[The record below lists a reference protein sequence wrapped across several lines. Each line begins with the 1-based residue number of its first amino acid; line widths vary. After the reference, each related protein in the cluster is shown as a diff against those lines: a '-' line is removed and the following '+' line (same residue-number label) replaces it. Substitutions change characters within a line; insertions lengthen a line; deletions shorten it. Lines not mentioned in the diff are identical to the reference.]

1 VRRGILY
8 VVATPLGHLGDLTAR
23 AAELLRT
30 VPVVAAEDT
39 RRSRTLLTHL
49 GASRPRLMS
58 FHAHSGA
65 GAAAGILRA
74 LAEGDDVA
82 LVTDAGT
89 PGISDP
95 GAALV
100 AQVRDAGF
108 SVVPLPGASA
118 VSTALSA
125 AGLPADRYLFLGFL
139 PRKGAERARLLARA
153 GQEEWTTVLFEA
165 PGRVGALLADLVA
178 VAGPARRAVVAREL
192 TKLHEDVS
200 AGTLAE
206 LAARY
211 SGEPASVRGECTV
224 VIEGAPPSTEPAN
237 SDKAR
242 PAADRLLAAGISR
255 KEIAGLLSEW
265 FGLPRNE
272 AYRVAGSGEERS
284 AKRVN
289 GER

>member
-1 VRRGILY
+1 MRRGTLY

-23 AAELLRT
+23 AAELLRA

-65 GAAAGILRA
+65 GAAAGILRV

-89 PGISDP
+89 PGISAP
-95 GAALV
+95 GADLV
-100 AQVRDAGF
+100 AQVRAAGF

-118 VSTALSA
+118 VTTALSA

-153 GQEEWTTVLFEA
+153 GTEEWTTVLFES
-165 PGRVGALLADLVA
+165 PGRLGALLADLVE
-178 VAGPARRAVVAREL
+178 VAGPGRRAVVAREL
-192 TKLHEDVS
+192 TKLHEEVS

-206 LAARY
+206 LADRY
-211 SGEPASVRGECTV
+211 AGDPAAVRGECTV
-224 VIEGAPPSTEPAN
+224 VLEGTPPSTEPAN
-237 SDKAR
+237 GDKAG
-242 PAADRLLAAGISR
+242 PAAERLLAAGISR
-255 KEIAGLLSEW
+255 KEIAKLLSEW
-265 FGLPRNE
+265 FGLSRND
-272 AYRVAGSGEERS
+272 AYEVAMR
-284 AKRVN
+284 

>member
-1 VRRGILY
+1 VRRGTLY

-23 AAELLRT
+23 SAELLRT

-74 LAEGDDVA
+74 LAGGDDVA

-100 AQVRDAGF
+100 AQVRDAGY

-139 PRKGAERARLLARA
+139 PRKGAERSRLLARA
-153 GQEEWTTVLFEA
+153 GKEEWTTVLFEA
-165 PGRVGALLADLVA
+165 PGRVGALLADLVL

-192 TKLHEDVS
+192 TKLHEDIS

-206 LAARY
+206 LAERY
-211 SGEPASVRGECTV
+211 SGDSEAVRGECTV
-224 VIEGAPPSTEPAN
+224 VLEGAPPAAEPA
-237 SDKAR
+237 SGDKAR

-255 KEIAGLLSEW
+255 KEVATLLSAW
-265 FGLPRNE
+265 FGLSRND
-272 AYRVAGSGEERS
+272 AYRVAGSGEEG
-284 AKRVN
+284 KR
-289 GER
+289 

>member
-1 VRRGILY
+1 VRRGTLY

-23 AAELLRT
+23 AAELLRA

-65 GAAAGILRA
+65 GAAAGILRV

-95 GAALV
+95 GADLV
-100 AQVRDAGF
+100 AQVRAAGF

-118 VSTALSA
+118 VTTALSA

-153 GQEEWTTVLFEA
+153 GTEEWTTVLFES
-165 PGRVGALLADLVA
+165 PGRLGALLADLVE
-178 VAGPARRAVVAREL
+178 VAGPGRRAVVAREL
-192 TKLHEDVS
+192 TKLHEEVS

-206 LAARY
+206 LADRY
-211 SGEPASVRGECTV
+211 AGDPAAVRGECTV
-224 VIEGAPPSTEPAN
+224 VLEGTPPSTEPAN
-237 SDKAR
+237 GDKAG
-242 PAADRLLAAGISR
+242 PAAERLLAAGISR
-255 KEIAGLLSEW
+255 KEIAKLLSEW
-265 FGLPRNE
+265 FGLSRND
-272 AYRVAGSGEERS
+272 AYEVAMR
-284 AKRVN
+284 

>member
-1 VRRGILY
+1 MRRGTLY

-49 GASRPRLMS
+49 GAVRPRLIS
-58 FHAHSGA
+58 YHAHSSP
-65 GAAAGILRA
+65 GAAAGVLRA
-74 LAEGDDVA
+74 LEAGDDVA
-82 LVTDAGT
+82 LVSDAGT

-100 AQVRDAGF
+100 ADVRAAGF
-108 SVVPLPGASA
+108 AIVPLPGASA

-139 PRKGAERARLLARA
+139 PRKGAVRTRLLARIA
-153 GQEEWTTVLFEA
+153 VEEWTTVLFEA
-165 PGRVGALLADLVA
+165 PGRVGALLADLRDG
-178 VAGPARRAVVAREL
+178 AGGERRAVVAREL
-192 TKLHEDVS
+192 TKIHEEFV

-206 LAARY
+206 LAERY
-211 SGEPASVRGECTV
+211 AGDDDPVRGECTV
-224 VIEGAPPSTEPAN
+224 LVEGAA
-237 SDKAR
+237 AR
-242 PAADRLLAAGISR
+242 PEQDDGDRARSAAARLLAAGISR
-255 KEIAGLLSEW
+255 KEIASLLSEW
-265 FGLPRNE
+265 FGLSRNA
-272 AYRVAGSGEERS
+272 AYEIAVR
-284 AKRVN
+284 

>member
-1 VRRGILY
+1 MRRGTLY

-65 GAAAGILRA
+65 GAAGGILRA
-74 LAEGDDVA
+74 LADGDDVA

-108 SVVPLPGASA
+108 PVVPLPGASA

-139 PRKGAERARLLARA
+139 PRKGTERARLLARVA
-153 GQEEWTTVLFEA
+153 REEWTTVLFEA
-165 PGRVGALLADLVA
+165 PGRLGALLGDLMT
-178 VAGPARRAVVAREL
+178 VAGPVRRAVVAREL
-192 TKLHEDVS
+192 TKLHEELS

-206 LAARY
+206 LAERY
-211 SGEPASVRGECTV
+211 SGAPESVRGECTV
-224 VIEGAPPSTEPAN
+224 VIEGAPPSPATAN
-237 SDKAR
+237 GDKAG
-242 PAADRLLAAGISR
+242 PAAARLLAAGISR
-255 KEIAGLLSEW
+255 KEVAGLLSEW
-265 FGLPRNE
+265 FGLSRND
-272 AYRVAGSGEERS
+272 AYRVAGSGEQ
-284 AKRVN
+284 
-289 GER
+289 

>member
-1 VRRGILY
+1 MRRGILY

-49 GASRPRLMS
+49 GASRPRLLS

-74 LAEGDDVA
+74 LADGDDVA

-100 AQVRDAGF
+100 AQVRAGGF
-108 SVVPLPGASA
+108 TIVPLPGASA

-139 PRKGAERARLLARA
+139 PRKGAERARLLTRA
-153 GQEEWTTVLFEA
+153 AGEEWTTVLFEA
-165 PGRVGALLADLVA
+165 PGRLGALLADLVE

-192 TKLHEDVS
+192 TKLHEEVS

-206 LAARY
+206 LAERY
-211 SGEPASVRGECTV
+211 AGDPDAVRGECTV
-224 VIEGAPPSTEPAN
+224 VIEGTPLSAEPAN
-237 SDKAR
+237 GDKAG
-242 PAADRLLAAGISR
+242 PAAQRLLAAGISR
-255 KEIAGLLSEW
+255 KEVAGLLSEW
-265 FGLPRNE
+265 FGLTRNE
-272 AYRVAGSGEERS
+272 AYNLAVR
-284 AKRVN
+284 

>member
-1 VRRGILY
+1 MRRGTLY

-23 AAELLRT
+23 AAELLRS

-49 GASRPRLMS
+49 GSSRPRLMS

-74 LAEGDDVA
+74 LADGDDVA

-100 AQVRDAGF
+100 AQVRAAGF
-108 SVVPLPGASA
+108 SVVPLPGPSA
-118 VSTALSA
+118 VTTALSA

-153 GQEEWTTVLFEA
+153 GAEEWTTVLFES
-165 PGRVGALLADLVA
+165 PGRLGALLADLVE
-178 VAGPARRAVVAREL
+178 VAGPGRRAVVAREL
-192 TKLHEDVS
+192 TKLHEEVT

-206 LAARY
+206 LAERY
-211 SGEPASVRGECTV
+211 SGEPAAVRGECTV
-224 VIEGAPPSTEPAN
+224 VIAGRPPSVEPAN
-237 SDKAR
+237 GDQAG
-242 PAADRLLAAGISR
+242 PAAERLLAAGISR

-265 FGLPRNE
+265 FGLTRND
-272 AYRVAGSGEERS
+272 AYRVAGSSEERI
-284 AKRVN
+284 AKREN
-289 GER
+289 GEP